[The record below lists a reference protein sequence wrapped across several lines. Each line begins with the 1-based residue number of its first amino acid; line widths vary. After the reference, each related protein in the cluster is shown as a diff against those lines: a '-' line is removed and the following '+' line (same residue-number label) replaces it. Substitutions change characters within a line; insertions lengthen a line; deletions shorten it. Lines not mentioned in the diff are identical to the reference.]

1 VQRQQKAGGAV
12 ELIEEVADEITIVA
26 VSGRLDTQTAERLGM
41 RLAELLQSGQP
52 RVVIEASKLNYVSSA
67 GFRTLLVANRLAAK
81 HHGRLALC
89 GLTMAIRRM
98 FELGGLDGELETYPS
113 REEAVALLSAG

>member
-1 VQRQQKAGGAV
+1 M
-12 ELIEEVADEITIVA
+12 ELIEETADAVTIVA
-26 VSGRLDTQTAERLGM
+26 VSGRLDTHTSERLGT
-41 RLAELLQSGQP
+41 RLAELLRSGQP
-52 RVVIEASKLNYVSSA
+52 RIVIEASKLHYVSSA

-81 HHGRLALC
+81 NHGRLALC
-89 GLTMAIRRM
+89 GLTLAIRRM